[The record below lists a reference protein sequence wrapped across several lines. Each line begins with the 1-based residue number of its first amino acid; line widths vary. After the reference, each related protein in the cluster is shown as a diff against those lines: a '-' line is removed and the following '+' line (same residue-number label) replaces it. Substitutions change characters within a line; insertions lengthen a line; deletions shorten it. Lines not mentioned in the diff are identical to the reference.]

1 MSDEL
6 YKKIF
11 SSNLRKYM
19 SLNNKTQ
26 VDLINDLGFNKSAV
40 STWCNGTRLPRM
52 DKVDALAKYFG
63 IRRSDL
69 IEDKSESKIKPTTI
83 PVLGSVPAGI
93 PIEAIQDIIDYEEID
108 AATAAK
114 GEYFALQVKG
124 SSMEPRI
131 CEGDIVIVR
140 KQDDVESGEIAI
152 VMVNG
157 DNATI
162 KRLLKYEDGIR
173 LMPTNPAYEPLYFTN
188 DEILEKPVKV
198 IGKVIENRQKYW
210 GNI

>member
-1 MSDEL
+1 MAEDE
-6 YKKIF
+6 YKRIF
-11 SSNLRKYM
+11 SKNLRKYM

-52 DKVDALAKYFG
+52 DKVDALAKYLG

-157 DNATI
+157 ENTKMEFDLCQLIQLTS
-162 KRLLKYEDGIR
+162 RY
-173 LMPTNPAYEPLYFTN
+173 
-188 DEILEKPVKV
+188 IL
-198 IGKVIENRQKYW
+198 RMMKYW
-210 GNI
+210 KSRLK

>member
-188 DEILEKPVKV
+188 DEIL
-198 IGKVIENRQKYW
+198 
-210 GNI
+210 

>member
-188 DEILEKPVKV
+188 NEILEKPVKV
-198 IGKVIENRQKYW
+198 IGKVIENRQKY
-210 GNI
+210 

>member
-1 MSDEL
+1 MAEDE
-6 YKKIF
+6 YKRIF
-11 SSNLRKYM
+11 SKNLRKYM

-52 DKVDALAKYFG
+52 DKVDALTKYFG

-69 IEDKSESKIKPTTI
+69 IEDKSESKIKPATI

-93 PIEAIQDIIDYEEID
+93 PIEAIQDIIDYDEID

-131 CEGDIVIVR
+131 REGDIVIVR

-198 IGKVIENRQKYW
+198 IGKVIENRQKY
-210 GNI
+210 

>member
-83 PVLGSVPAGI
+83 PVLGSVPAGV

-108 AATAAK
+108 AVTAAK

-198 IGKVIENRQKYW
+198 IGKVIENRQKY
-210 GNI
+210 

>member
-1 MSDEL
+1 MNMGQKINQLRLQKGFTLEEL
-6 YKKIF
+6 GNLVGVGKSTVRKWENGMIANMKRDKILLVAPKQ
-11 SSNLRKYM
+11 S
-19 SLNNKTQ
+19 
-26 VDLINDLGFNKSAV
+26 
-40 STWCNGTRLPRM
+40 
-52 DKVDALAKYFG
+52 
-63 IRRSDL
+63 
-69 IEDKSESKIKPTTI
+69 TTI

-198 IGKVIENRQKYW
+198 IGKVIENRQKY
-210 GNI
+210 

>member
-1 MSDEL
+1 MAEDE
-6 YKKIF
+6 YKRIF
-11 SSNLRKYM
+11 SKNLRKYM

-83 PVLGSVPAGI
+83 SVLGSVPAGV
-93 PIEAIQDIIDYEEID
+93 PIEVIQDIIDYKEID

-198 IGKVIENRQKYW
+198 IGKVIENRQKY
-210 GNI
+210 

>member
-93 PIEAIQDIIDYEEID
+93 PIEAIQDFIDYEEID

-198 IGKVIENRQKYW
+198 IGKVIENRQKY
-210 GNI
+210 

>member
-1 MSDEL
+1 MAEDE
-6 YKKIF
+6 YKRIF
-11 SSNLRKYM
+11 SKNLRKYM

-52 DKVDALAKYFG
+52 DKVDALTKYFG

-69 IEDKSESKIKPTTI
+69 IEDKSESKIKPATI

-114 GEYFALQVKG
+114 VEYFALQVKG

-131 CEGDIVIVR
+131 REGDIVIVR

-198 IGKVIENRQKYW
+198 IGKVIENRQKY
-210 GNI
+210 

>member
-1 MSDEL
+1 MSEIDER
-6 YKKIF
+6 KIF
-11 SSNLRKYM
+11 SKN
-19 SLNNKTQ
+19 LNNLLAKT
-26 VDLINDLGFNKSAV
+26 NKSQKEVADAIHV
-40 STWCNGTRLPRM
+40 SPQTFNTWCQGIAIPRM
-52 DKVDALAKYFG
+52 GKVQLLADFFHIMK
-63 IRRSDL
+63 SDL
-69 IEDKSESKIKPTTI
+69 IEEKTHSTARAATHI
-83 PVLGSVPAGI
+83 PVLGSVPAGV

-198 IGKVIENRQKYW
+198 IGKVIENRQKY
-210 GNI
+210 

>member
-1 MSDEL
+1 MAEDE
-6 YKKIF
+6 YKRIF
-11 SSNLRKYM
+11 SKNLRKYM

-63 IRRSDL
+63 IRHSDL

-198 IGKVIENRQKYW
+198 IGKVIENRQKY
-210 GNI
+210 

>member
-63 IRRSDL
+63 IRSSDL

-198 IGKVIENRQKYW
+198 IGKVIENRQKY
-210 GNI
+210 

>member
-1 MSDEL
+1 MAEDE
-6 YKKIF
+6 YKRIF
-11 SSNLRKYM
+11 SKNLRKYM

-26 VDLINDLGFNKSAV
+26 VDLINNLGFNKSAV

-52 DKVDALAKYFG
+52 DKVDALTKYFG

-69 IEDKSESKIKPTTI
+69 IEDKSESKIKPATI

-131 CEGDIVIVR
+131 REGDIVIVR

-198 IGKVIENRQKYW
+198 IGKVIENRQKY
-210 GNI
+210 

>member
-1 MSDEL
+1 MVEDE
-6 YKKIF
+6 YKRIF
-11 SSNLRKYM
+11 SKNLRKYM

-52 DKVDALAKYFG
+52 DKVDALTKYFG

-69 IEDKSESKIKPTTI
+69 IEDKSESKIKPATI

-131 CEGDIVIVR
+131 REGDIVIVR

-198 IGKVIENRQKYW
+198 IGKVIENRQKY
-210 GNI
+210 

>member
-26 VDLINDLGFNKSAV
+26 VELINDLGFNESAV

-198 IGKVIENRQKYW
+198 IGKVIENRQKY
-210 GNI
+210 

>member
-1 MSDEL
+1 MAEDE
-6 YKKIF
+6 YKRIF
-11 SSNLRKYM
+11 SKNLRKYM

-52 DKVDALAKYFG
+52 AKVDALAKYLG

-198 IGKVIENRQKYW
+198 TGKVIENRQKY
-210 GNI
+210 

>member
-1 MSDEL
+1 MAEDE
-6 YKKIF
+6 YKRIF
-11 SSNLRKYM
+11 SKNLRKYM
-19 SLNNKTQ
+19 TINKKNQ
-26 VDLINDLGFNKSAV
+26 MDLMRDLGLSSSTV
-40 STWCNGTRLPRM
+40 SNWCTGAKLPRM
-52 DKVDALAKYFG
+52 DKVQILADYFH
-63 IRRSDL
+63 ILKSDL

-198 IGKVIENRQKYW
+198 IGKVIENRQKY
-210 GNI
+210 

>member
-1 MSDEL
+1 MAEDE
-6 YKKIF
+6 YKRIF
-11 SSNLRKYM
+11 SKNLRKYM

-69 IEDKSESKIKPTTI
+69 IENKSESKIKPTTI
-83 PVLGSVPAGI
+83 PVLGSVPAGV

-198 IGKVIENRQKYW
+198 IGKVIENRQKY
-210 GNI
+210 